1 MLLDIFFICISIRD
15 FHTVDLRDH
24 IARFQTCFFQW
35 HSLDQRFHCHGIY
48 IRTVETKEIPYIHI
62 RLIRDLLFFSI
73 TFYLQMD
80 GLSLFQ
86 FIEIRIH
93 IEIFSQVN
101 VISLVLCDHIAF
113 FQACLFC
120 CGTFCYLQYSCRII
134 ANTAH
139 NDHRQDKGQQKIKYR
154 ASGNHR
160 NPAPHRSRIKGSRT
174 VIFRIFSRHG
184 TGTAKR
190 KQFHG
195 IACATFYRTYDPR
208 THAKRKFHH
217 LNVVLFCQEKMSQ
230 FMDQYHN
237 AENNY
242 SNHKS
247 QFTTCFRSTGKY
259 PALQKGSHPDPDA
272 RFFYVFP

>member
-24 IARFQTCFFQW
+24 IARFQTCFFQR
-35 HSLDQRFHCHGIY
+35 HSFDQGFHCHGIY
-48 IRTVETKEIPYIHI
+48 IGTVEAKEISYIYI
-62 RLIRDLLFFSI
+62 RLIGDLLFFSI

-113 FQACLFC
+113 FQAGLFC

-154 ASGNHR
+154 TSGNHR

-174 VIFRIFSRHG
+174 VIFRIFSCHG
-184 TGTAKR
+184 TGT
-190 KQFHG
+190 
-195 IACATFYRTYDPR
+195 
-208 THAKRKFHH
+208 
-217 LNVVLFCQEKMSQ
+217 CQEKIPPPQCGSFLPGENVPVHGSVSQ
-230 FMDQYHN
+230 
-237 AENNY
+237 
-242 SNHKS
+242 
-247 QFTTCFRSTGKY
+247 R
-259 PALQKGSHPDPDA
+259 
-272 RFFYVFP
+272 